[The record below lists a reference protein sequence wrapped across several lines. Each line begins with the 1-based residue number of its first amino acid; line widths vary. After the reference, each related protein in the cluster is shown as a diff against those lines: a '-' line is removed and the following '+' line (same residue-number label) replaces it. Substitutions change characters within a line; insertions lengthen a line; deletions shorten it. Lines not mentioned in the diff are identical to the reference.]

1 MEPKHISIRGARMH
15 NLKNIDTDL
24 PRNSLTVLTGLS
36 GSGKSTLAFDTL
48 YAEGQRRYVES
59 LSTYARQFL
68 GQMEKPDVDTL
79 EGLSPAVSIEQRTTS
94 RNPRSTV
101 GTITEIYDHLRLL
114 FGRAGTPYC
123 PECNREIRPQS
134 IQDMVQTLLA
144 YPEGHKVIL
153 LAPIIDGRKGEHK
166 EVFNRLRKEG
176 FVRVRVNGAIQ
187 ALDEDFVLEKNKRH
201 NIEAVVDRLVIKDS
215 IARRLSD
222 SVATAVK
229 LAEGFLLAF
238 FPENN
243 NEVLF
248 SEHAACIACGC
259 SIPELSPQLFSFNS
273 PKGACSECSGLGV
286 KQFFDPQLIVPDG
299 SISVNEGAISPWGRR
314 SSTTYTGQ
322 LIGALAEHYKF
333 DLSCPFNQLTQH
345 AQKVILYG
353 TGLEEIGFD
362 YKKGSRHLTFQAPF
376 EGVIPNLD
384 RRWHETSSHAVR
396 EELSQYMN
404 EHTCPA
410 CNGARLQPAALSV
423 KVGNLS
429 IHQLTAFS
437 IRDLDKALPKID
449 WTPQQSR
456 IADPV
461 LKEIQ
466 ERLSFLIDVGLDYLS
481 LDRAAGSLSGGEAQR
496 IRLASQI
503 GSRLAGVLYILDEP
517 SIGLHQRDNDR
528 LIRTLCKLRDL
539 GNTVVVV
546 EHDSDTILA
555 ADHVLDMGPGAGIH
569 GGEIVYT
576 GNVKGLLKTKKS
588 ITGGYLSGRLEIPLP
603 STRRKIKKGSYAIS
617 IKKASLNNLKSIS
630 VNIPLGVMTCVTGV
644 SGSGKS
650 SLIVETLYNG
660 INNSLPS
667 KRGGFSKLPSEVEG
681 PKSAYHF
688 QRISGL
694 SHIDK
699 IIDIDQS
706 PIGRTPRSNP
716 ATYTGVLTPIRELL
730 ARLPESRARG
740 YKPGRFSFNVKGGR
754 CEACEGDGVLKIA
767 MHFLPD
773 IYITC
778 ETCKGKRYNHETLEI
793 KYRDKNIAEVLNMTV
808 EQALLF
814 FENIPSLKNKLQTMF
829 DVGLSYIT
837 LGQASTTLSGGEA
850 QRIKLARELSKR
862 STGRTLYI
870 LDEPTTGLHPADIQ
884 HLLNVLNR
892 LVDTGNTVI
901 IIEHNL
907 DVIKVADHIIDLGP
921 EGGDGG
927 GSIVAQGT
935 PEKIAKEKKS
945 HTGSYLNKILK

>member
-1 MEPKHISIRGARMH
+1 MEPKFIRIRGARMH
-15 NLKNIDTDL
+15 NLKNIDTDI
-24 PRNSLTVLTGLS
+24 PRNQLTVLTGLS

-114 FGRAGTPYC
+114 FGRAGTPFC
-123 PECNREIRPQS
+123 PECQREIRSQS
-134 IQDMVQTLLA
+134 VQDMVQAILN
-144 YPEGHKVIL
+144 YPEGQKIIL
-153 LAPIIDGRKGEHK
+153 LAPIIDRRKGEHK

-176 FVRVRVNGAIQ
+176 YVRVRVDGEIIS
-187 ALDEDFVLEKNKRH
+187 LDEKILLDKSKQHR
-201 NIEAVVDRLVIKDS
+201 IEAVVDRLVIKES
-215 IARRLSD
+215 AQRRLAD

-229 LAEGFLLAF
+229 LAEGFLLVF
-238 FPENN
+238 FPNN
-243 NEVLF
+243 DNEILF
-248 SEHAACIACGC
+248 SEHAACIECGK

-273 PKGACSECSGLGV
+273 PKGACPECGGLGV
-286 KQFFDPQLIVPDG
+286 KQFFDPQLVVPDPAL
-299 SISVNEGAISPWGRR
+299 SINNGAIAPWGQRR
-314 SSTTYTGQ
+314 STSYTGQ
-322 LIGALAEHYKF
+322 LLAALADHYSF
-333 DLSCPFNQLTQH
+333 DLSKPYEKLPVEVK
-345 AQKVILYG
+345 KVVLHG
-353 TGLEEIGFD
+353 TGTTEIAFA
-362 YKKGSRHLTFQAPF
+362 YQKGRRHLTFQAPF
-376 EGVIPNLD
+376 EGVIPNLT
-384 RRWHETSSHAVR
+384 RRWHDTTSQTVR
-396 EELSQYMN
+396 EELAQFMN

-410 CNGARLQPAALSV
+410 CHGGRLLPAALAV
-423 KVGNLS
+423 KIDNWSIQQFTALS
-429 IHQLTAFS
+429 IRRL
-437 IRDLDKALPKID
+437 REALPKIS
-449 WTPQQSR
+449 WNPRQAR
-456 IADPV
+456 IAEPV
-461 LKEIQ
+461 LKEIT

-481 LDRAAGSLSGGEAQR
+481 LDRAAGTLSGGEAQR

-528 LIRTLCKLRDL
+528 LIHTLCKLRDL

-546 EHDSDTILA
+546 EHDNDTIMA
-555 ADHVLDMGPGAGIH
+555 ANHVLDMGLGAGIH
-569 GGEIVYT
+569 GGEIVYS
-576 GNVKGLLKTKKS
+576 GDVKGLYESKES

-603 STRRKIKKGSYAIS
+603 KKRRKLKKRPCHIT
-617 IKKASLNNLKSIS
+617 IHHASTNNLKNIS
-630 VNIPLGVMTCVTGV
+630 VRIPLGLMSCVTGV

-650 SLIVETLYNG
+650 SLVVETLYNG
-660 INNSLPS
+660 INNYLPS
-667 KRGGFSKLPSEVEG
+667 RRGILTKLPAEIIGQKAAGGFK
-681 PKSAYHF
+681 K
-688 QRISGL
+688 ITGL
-694 SHIDK
+694 ALIDK
-699 IIDIDQS
+699 LIDINQN

-740 YKPGRFSFNVKGGR
+740 YKMGRFSFNVKGGR

-778 ETCKGKRYNHETLEI
+778 ETCKGKRYNFETLEI
-793 KYRDKNIAEVLNMTV
+793 KYRDKNIADILDMTV
-808 EQALLF
+808 EQALEF
-814 FENIPSLKNKLQTMF
+814 FENIPPLKNRLQTML
-829 DVGLSYIT
+829 DVGLSYLT

-850 QRIKLARELSKR
+850 QRIKLAKELSKR

-892 LVDTGNTVI
+892 LVDAGNSVI

-907 DVIKVADHIIDLGP
+907 DVIKIADHIIDLGP
-921 EGGDGG
+921 EGGDAGG
-927 GSIVAQGT
+927 WIVACGT
-935 PEKIAKEKKS
+935 PEEVAAEPRS
-945 HTGSYLNKILK
+945 HTGRYLKKILP